1 MNWTIL
7 RLNSYIELF
16 YFDIIFKKNK
26 VAEYIHNKYKMDS
39 LASSIMKSIA
49 VFSSRSRFAV
59 NLIYLLLLNQHQ
71 VLIAYLNLLLSF
83 YSNF

>member
-16 YFDIIFKKNK
+16 YFDIIFKKN
-26 VAEYIHNKYKMDS
+26 VVVEYIHDKYKMDS

-59 NLIYLLLLNQHQ
+59 NLIYVLLLNQHQ
-71 VLIAYLNLLLSF
+71 VLIVYLNLLLSF
-83 YSNF
+83 YSNC